1 MRRCAVAKAS
11 CSRLRSI
18 KAPPCF
24 DARIT
29 SKRVCALPHPR
40 DPPDV
45 SAPLRMETDDSEPP
59 IIIIAPSVRETNEKR
74 KGKGK
79 KEKWAG
85 TPRGDGVFD
94 ASDCVYLI
102 GSGAQQRSIVDDRLL
117 EYTRSYRSVVLR
129 WFVRGEGRYWS
140 RTDGWCRFDD
150 SWRTTIPRV
159 NINRT
164 LPLNRDGYS
173 RRQFAFNYGKYCR
186 TPAVH
191 CQYIP
196 SDRSEYCLL
205 IIIISVNIVERN

>member
-85 TPRGDGVFD
+85 TPRGDGIFD

-117 EYTRSYRSVVLR
+117 EYTRSYRSVVGDSWEGKDDIEVER
-129 WFVRGEGRYWS
+129 MDDAASTIVGERRYLELILIGRYRWIVMVIVEDNLPS
-140 RTDGWCRFDD
+140 TMANIVARRLF
-150 SWRTTIPRV
+150 IV
-159 NINRT
+159 NISRPTVPNIA
-164 LPLNRDGYS
+164 YS
-173 RRQFAFNYGKYCR
+173 
-186 TPAVH
+186 
-191 CQYIP
+191 
-196 SDRSEYCLL
+196 
-205 IIIISVNIVERN
+205 

>member
-45 SAPLRMETDDSEPP
+45 SPPLRMETDDSEPP

-117 EYTRSYRSVVLR
+117 EYTRSYRSVVGDSWEGKDDIEVER
-129 WFVRGEGRYWS
+129 MDDAASTIVGERRYLELILIGRYRWIVMVIVEDNLPS
-140 RTDGWCRFDD
+140 TMANIVARRLF
-150 SWRTTIPRV
+150 IV
-159 NINRT
+159 NISRPTVPNIA
-164 LPLNRDGYS
+164 YS
-173 RRQFAFNYGKYCR
+173 
-186 TPAVH
+186 
-191 CQYIP
+191 
-196 SDRSEYCLL
+196 
-205 IIIISVNIVERN
+205 

>member
-102 GSGAQQRSIVDDRLL
+102 GSDAQQRSIVDDRLL
-117 EYTRSYRSVVLR
+117 EYTRSYRSVVGDSWEGKDDIEVER
-129 WFVRGEGRYWS
+129 MDDAASTIVGERRYLELILIGRYRWIVMVIVEDNLPS
-140 RTDGWCRFDD
+140 TMANIVARRLF
-150 SWRTTIPRV
+150 IV
-159 NINRT
+159 NISRPTVPNIA
-164 LPLNRDGYS
+164 YS
-173 RRQFAFNYGKYCR
+173 
-186 TPAVH
+186 
-191 CQYIP
+191 
-196 SDRSEYCLL
+196 
-205 IIIISVNIVERN
+205 

>member
-45 SAPLRMETDDSEPP
+45 SAPLRMETDDSEPS

-117 EYTRSYRSVVLR
+117 EYTRSYRSVVGDSWEGKDDIEVER
-129 WFVRGEGRYWS
+129 MDDAASTIVGERRYLELILIGRYRWIVMVIVEDNLPS
-140 RTDGWCRFDD
+140 TMANIVARRLF
-150 SWRTTIPRV
+150 IV
-159 NINRT
+159 NISRPTVPNIA
-164 LPLNRDGYS
+164 YS
-173 RRQFAFNYGKYCR
+173 
-186 TPAVH
+186 
-191 CQYIP
+191 
-196 SDRSEYCLL
+196 
-205 IIIISVNIVERN
+205 

>member
-79 KEKWAG
+79 KKKWAG

-117 EYTRSYRSVVLR
+117 EYTRSYRSVVGDSWEGKDDIEVER
-129 WFVRGEGRYWS
+129 MDDAASTIVGERRYLELILIGRYRWIVMVIVEDNLPS
-140 RTDGWCRFDD
+140 TMANIVARRLF
-150 SWRTTIPRV
+150 IV
-159 NINRT
+159 NISRPTVPNIA
-164 LPLNRDGYS
+164 YS
-173 RRQFAFNYGKYCR
+173 
-186 TPAVH
+186 
-191 CQYIP
+191 
-196 SDRSEYCLL
+196 
-205 IIIISVNIVERN
+205 

>member
-79 KEKWAG
+79 KKKWAG
-85 TPRGDGVFD
+85 KPRGDGVFD

-117 EYTRSYRSVVLR
+117 EYTRSYRSVVGDSWEGKDDIEVER
-129 WFVRGEGRYWS
+129 MDDAASTIVGERRYLELILIGRYRWIVMVIVEDNLPS
-140 RTDGWCRFDD
+140 TMANIVARRLF
-150 SWRTTIPRV
+150 IV
-159 NINRT
+159 NISRPTVPNIA
-164 LPLNRDGYS
+164 YS
-173 RRQFAFNYGKYCR
+173 
-186 TPAVH
+186 
-191 CQYIP
+191 
-196 SDRSEYCLL
+196 
-205 IIIISVNIVERN
+205 

>member
-29 SKRVCALPHPR
+29 SKRVCALPHLR

-117 EYTRSYRSVVLR
+117 EYTRSYRSVV
-129 WFVRGEGRYWS
+129 G
-140 RTDGWCRFDD
+140 D
-150 SWRTTIPRV
+150 S
-159 NINRT
+159 
-164 LPLNRDGYS
+164 
-173 RRQFAFNYGKYCR
+173 
-186 TPAVH
+186 
-191 CQYIP
+191 
-196 SDRSEYCLL
+196 
-205 IIIISVNIVERN
+205 

>member
-45 SAPLRMETDDSEPP
+45 SPPLRMETDDSEPP

-79 KEKWAG
+79 KKKWAG
-85 TPRGDGVFD
+85 IARGDGVFD
-94 ASDCVYLI
+94 ASDCAYLI

-117 EYTRSYRSVVLR
+117 EYTRSYRSVVGDSWEGKDDIEVER
-129 WFVRGEGRYWS
+129 MDDAASTIVGERRYLELILIGRYRWIVMVIVEDNLPS
-140 RTDGWCRFDD
+140 TMANIVARRLF
-150 SWRTTIPRV
+150 IV
-159 NINRT
+159 NISRPTVPNIA
-164 LPLNRDGYS
+164 YS
-173 RRQFAFNYGKYCR
+173 
-186 TPAVH
+186 
-191 CQYIP
+191 
-196 SDRSEYCLL
+196 
-205 IIIISVNIVERN
+205 

>member
-45 SAPLRMETDDSEPP
+45 SAPNGNRRFGTADYYYRAKCS
-59 IIIIAPSVRETNEKR
+59 RNERKK
-74 KGKGK
+74 KGKREKGK
-79 KEKWAG
+79 VGRHTSRRRCFRRERLRIFNW
-85 TPRGDGVFD
+85 
-94 ASDCVYLI
+94 
-102 GSGAQQRSIVDDRLL
+102 QRCATEIDRRWSTLGIYSIVSLRC
-117 EYTRSYRSVVLR
+117 R

>member
-18 KAPPCF
+18 KASPCF

-74 KGKGK
+74 KRKGK
-79 KEKWAG
+79 KKKWAG
-85 TPRGDGVFD
+85 IARGDGVFD
-94 ASDCVYLI
+94 ASDCAYLI

-117 EYTRSYRSVVLR
+117 EYTRSYRSVVGDSWEGKDDIEVER
-129 WFVRGEGRYWS
+129 MDDAASTIVGERRYLELILIGRYRWIVMVIVEDNLPS
-140 RTDGWCRFDD
+140 TMANIVARRLF
-150 SWRTTIPRV
+150 IV
-159 NINRT
+159 NISRPTVPNIA
-164 LPLNRDGYS
+164 YS
-173 RRQFAFNYGKYCR
+173 
-186 TPAVH
+186 
-191 CQYIP
+191 
-196 SDRSEYCLL
+196 
-205 IIIISVNIVERN
+205 

>member
-79 KEKWAG
+79 KKKWAG
-85 TPRGDGVFD
+85 TSRSDGVFD

-117 EYTRSYRSVVLR
+117 EYTRSYRSVVGDSWEGKDDIEVER
-129 WFVRGEGRYWS
+129 MDDAASTIVGERRYLELILIGRYRWIVMVIVEDNLPS
-140 RTDGWCRFDD
+140 TMANIVARRLF
-150 SWRTTIPRV
+150 IV
-159 NINRT
+159 NISRPTVPNIA
-164 LPLNRDGYS
+164 YS
-173 RRQFAFNYGKYCR
+173 
-186 TPAVH
+186 
-191 CQYIP
+191 
-196 SDRSEYCLL
+196 
-205 IIIISVNIVERN
+205 

>member
-117 EYTRSYRSVVLR
+117 EYTRSYRSVVGDSWEGKDDIEVER
-129 WFVRGEGRYWS
+129 MDDAASTIVGERRYLELILIGRYRWIVMVIVEDNLPS
-140 RTDGWCRFDD
+140 TMANIVARRLF
-150 SWRTTIPRV
+150 IV
-159 NINRT
+159 NISRPTVPNIA
-164 LPLNRDGYS
+164 YS
-173 RRQFAFNYGKYCR
+173 
-186 TPAVH
+186 
-191 CQYIP
+191 
-196 SDRSEYCLL
+196 
-205 IIIISVNIVERN
+205 

>member
-79 KEKWAG
+79 KKKWAG
-85 TPRGDGVFD
+85 KPRGDGVFD

-102 GSGAQQRSIVDDRLL
+102 GSGAQQKSIVDDRLL
-117 EYTRSYRSVVLR
+117 EYTRSYRSVVGDSWEGKDDIEVER
-129 WFVRGEGRYWS
+129 MDDAASTIVGERRYLELILIGRYRWIVMVIVEDNLPS
-140 RTDGWCRFDD
+140 TMANIVARRLF
-150 SWRTTIPRV
+150 IV
-159 NINRT
+159 NISRPTVPNIA
-164 LPLNRDGYS
+164 YS
-173 RRQFAFNYGKYCR
+173 
-186 TPAVH
+186 
-191 CQYIP
+191 
-196 SDRSEYCLL
+196 
-205 IIIISVNIVERN
+205 

>member
-85 TPRGDGVFD
+85 TPHGDGVFD

-117 EYTRSYRSVVLR
+117 EYTRSYRSVV
-129 WFVRGEGRYWS
+129 G
-140 RTDGWCRFDD
+140 D
-150 SWRTTIPRV
+150 S
-159 NINRT
+159 
-164 LPLNRDGYS
+164 
-173 RRQFAFNYGKYCR
+173 
-186 TPAVH
+186 
-191 CQYIP
+191 
-196 SDRSEYCLL
+196 
-205 IIIISVNIVERN
+205 

>member
-85 TPRGDGVFD
+85 TPRGDSVFD

-117 EYTRSYRSVVLR
+117 EYTRSYRSVVGDSWEGKDDIEVER
-129 WFVRGEGRYWS
+129 MDDAASTIVGERRYLELILIGRYRWIVMVIVEDNLPS
-140 RTDGWCRFDD
+140 TMANIVARRLF
-150 SWRTTIPRV
+150 IV
-159 NINRT
+159 NISRPTVPNIA
-164 LPLNRDGYS
+164 YS
-173 RRQFAFNYGKYCR
+173 
-186 TPAVH
+186 
-191 CQYIP
+191 
-196 SDRSEYCLL
+196 
-205 IIIISVNIVERN
+205 